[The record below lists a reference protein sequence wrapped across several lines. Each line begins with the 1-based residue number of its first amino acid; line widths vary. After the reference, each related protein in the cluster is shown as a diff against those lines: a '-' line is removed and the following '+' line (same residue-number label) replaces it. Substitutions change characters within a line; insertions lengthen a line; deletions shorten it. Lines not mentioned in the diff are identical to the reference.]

1 MTSINAT
8 SNGADL
14 LPEGGV
20 SQSAGGDLKPRATE
34 SVDFER
40 EADGTLGGSSPGK
53 PKRPPS
59 FGGGGGEGDLRSR
72 QTPIKGASMNGG
84 LNGESGAGGSLKAAP
99 AFAKTQHPPASKT
112 LMMNKLGIKPLP
124 TACNALKG

>member
-20 SQSAGGDLKPRATE
+20 SQTNGLDVKPRATD
-34 SVDFER
+34 SADFER
-40 EADGTLGGSSPGK
+40 EAEGTLGGSSPEK
-53 PKRPPS
+53 LKRPPS
-59 FGGGGGEGDLRSR
+59 FGGGDGEDSLQARK
-72 QTPIKGASMNGG
+72 TPAKGASMNGG
-84 LNGESGAGGSLKAAP
+84 PSGAGGSLKGAP

-112 LMMNKLGIKPLP
+112 LMMNKLGIRPLP
-124 TACNALKG
+124 TQCNAIKGA